1 MFPYYTGD
9 DQKQRRLLSILTA
22 NRDPRIWGEDADEF
36 KIRDIAQYQALL
48 LNWADKVVDKNDPK
62 NNRFCPGK
70 DLSYQMTLNFL
81 KVFLQKRDKFEI
93 NPNAD
98 VGIANQT
105 NLAGFAV
112 GFKPEWNLVPK
123 RVDMDDF
130 DDTAAWI
137 KHGIDDS
144 TKLTPDEIDGYFDHI
159 DDHPKFKLI
168 DRNAKHFHNLLL
180 KNLKKNYQV
189 VKKVCEICHPIPNWP
204 ITTENSI
211 AIEPVPGMRIPE
223 NDEDSLSMSELKEC
237 FVSVFFGYLKS
248 TKASH
253 RNIFFHK
260 KFDFSFGVYEGH
272 KLSTIL

>member
-144 TKLTPDEIDGYFDHI
+144 TKLAPDEIDGYFDHI
-159 DDHPKFKLI
+159 EDHPKYKMI
-168 DRNAKHFHNLLL
+168 DKNTKHFHKLLL
-180 KNLKKNYQV
+180 ENLKNNYQV
-189 VKKVCEICHPIPNWP
+189 VKKLAKYL
-204 ITTENSI
+204 TLYQMSKSLK
-211 AIEPVPGMRIPE
+211 RIP
-223 NDEDSLSMSELKEC
+223 LQ
-237 FVSVFFGYLKS
+237 
-248 TKASH
+248 
-253 RNIFFHK
+253 
-260 KFDFSFGVYEGH
+260 
-272 KLSTIL
+272 